1 VIGTIVGILLIWWI
15 IRACTQPRAPDA
27 SRQGWYDDTVPPPS
41 SPRRSRSRSVSQG
54 RHHHHYHHS
63 SHHHHGGGRRHSRRR
78 SSTPR
83 PVVLEEKVG
92 GYAVPRRPSATY
104 VYPPAEG
111 RRSRSRSQGRYYV
124 SG

>member
-1 VIGTIVGILLIWWI
+1 
-15 IRACTQPRAPDA
+15 
-27 SRQGWYDDTVPPPS
+27 VPPA

-54 RHHHHYHHS
+54 RHVHHYHHS
-63 SHHHHGGGRRHSRRR
+63 SHHHHGGGGRRHSSRRR

-83 PVVLEEKVG
+83 PVVLEEK
-92 GYAVPRRPSATY
+92 YAVPRRPSATY